1 MEALWFW
8 LLAAMLTVYV
18 VLDGFDLG
26 AGIVH
31 LVIAKTEDERK
42 AVLASIG
49 PFWDGNEVWLI
60 AAGGTL
66 FLAFPTLYAASFM
79 GFYLPLTIV
88 LWLLMFRGL
97 SIELRNHAPSPMWLP
112 LWDVCFTASSGLLA
126 VFLGAALGNVIRGVP
141 LDSQQEFFLPLW
153 TDFSPGKE
161 PGILDWYT
169 IAVGATAFFALLM
182 HGALWVAA
190 KTGGALSERAGE
202 LARRVAMGVAVLTM
216 VITAATFW
224 LRPELWRR
232 FPEAPWG
239 FVLPAVAVAGLGMVL
254 AGKWPFAGSSA
265 YLVGMMSSAAF
276 SLFPM
281 VLPSSTDASLN
292 LTIYNS
298 AAGAYGQS
306 VALWWWIPG
315 ILLTAG
321 YFTMLFW
328 RFRGKLDESR

>member
-1 MEALWFW
+1 MEPLWFC

-31 LVIAKTEDERK
+31 LLIAKTEDERK

-79 GFYLPLTIV
+79 GFYLPLIIV

-112 LWDVCFTASSGLLA
+112 LWDVCFAASSALLA
-126 VFLGAALGNVIRGVP
+126 IFLGAALGNVVRGVP
-141 LDSQQEFFLPLW
+141 LDREQEFFLPLW
-153 TDFSPGKE
+153 TDFRPGRE

-169 IAVGATAFFALLM
+169 IAIGATAFAALLM
-182 HGALWVAA
+182 HGSLWVAS
-190 KTGGALSERAGE
+190 KTVGSLSTRASALAS
-202 LARRVAMGVAVLTM
+202 RVAVAVAILT
-216 VITAATFW
+216 VAITAATFN
-224 LRPELWRR
+224 LRPELWTR
-232 FPEAPWG
+232 FPDTPWG
-239 FVLPAVAVAGLGMVL
+239 FVFPLAAATGLLMVFAGR
-254 AGKWPFAGSSA
+254 WPFAGSSA
-265 YLVGMMSSAAF
+265 YLAGMMLSAAF
-276 SLFPM
+276 SLFPV
-281 VLPSSTDASLN
+281 VLPSSTDPALN

-298 AAGAYGQS
+298 ASGAYSQS

-315 ILLTAG
+315 ILLTCG

-328 RFRGKLDESR
+328 RFRGKLAES